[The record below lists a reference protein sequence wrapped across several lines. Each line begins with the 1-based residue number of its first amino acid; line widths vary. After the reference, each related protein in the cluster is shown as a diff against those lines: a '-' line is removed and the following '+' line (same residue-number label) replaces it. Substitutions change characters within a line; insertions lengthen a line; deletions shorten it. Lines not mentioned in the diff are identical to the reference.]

1 MASDTRWEY
10 LRIRESEL
18 VKAAWRK
25 AGKPFLKGGRWQR
38 EVVQTE
44 LNLLGEEGWELV
56 ALVRDTLMI
65 FGCGGGLG
73 FTYVF
78 KRPKDKELS
87 VERVATTDR

>member
-18 VKAAWRK
+18 VKDAWRK
-25 AGKPFLKGGRWQR
+25 AGKPFLKGGRWHR

-56 ALVRDTLMI
+56 AVVHHTLMF
-65 FGCGGGLG
+65 FGCGGDVG

-78 KRPKDKELS
+78 KRPKDKES
-87 VERVATTDR
+87 PVERVATTDR